1 MSIISQTDQNTMELL
16 AKVASLED
24 QVVALQAS
32 EAKLTA
38 ENEKLKEECDDLQKE
53 KFCLGFDE
61 DVHEIVDKKYI
72 EILKVIADKS
82 KALTDDA
89 FKATDQLE
97 TELKIAFRDMN
108 KVKSKMVFFEKL
120 YKREKKENEKIKD
133 EHKKFDEIWKTE
145 CITEQ
150 DIIDMK
156 RQISDQ
162 CDLIKELKAKNE
174 HEKEAVREYHKLHVA
189 DTYICGNGICKG
201 KTYEEA
207 KRIIIDKEGYEYWE
221 LWRKRVNWE
230 FCN

>member
-1 MSIISQTDQNTMELL
+1 MSITTDYEVFSERYHIPSEMDRRQRAND
-16 AKVASLED
+16 KIASLEG
-24 QVVALQAS
+24 QVLALQAS

-120 YKREKKENEKIKD
+120 YKREKK
-133 EHKKFDEIWKTE
+133 
-145 CITEQ
+145 
-150 DIIDMK
+150 
-156 RQISDQ
+156 S
-162 CDLIKELKAKNE
+162 LI
-174 HEKEAVREYHKLHVA
+174 
-189 DTYICGNGICKG
+189 
-201 KTYEEA
+201 
-207 KRIIIDKEGYEYWE
+207 
-221 LWRKRVNWE
+221 
-230 FCN
+230 